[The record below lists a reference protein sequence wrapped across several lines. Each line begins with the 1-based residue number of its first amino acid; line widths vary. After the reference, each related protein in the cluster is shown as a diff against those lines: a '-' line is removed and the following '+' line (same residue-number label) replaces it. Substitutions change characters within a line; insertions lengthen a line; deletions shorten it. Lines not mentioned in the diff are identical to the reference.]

1 MPDPNDVSILASKK
15 YSEEKTINQLAQK
28 VLFVCVCACIYI
40 YTMYMCLFYTLASN
54 ISCLF
59 VTLKY
64 KTRQGLYTHGHP
76 HKIYQYVYMNTFST
90 TVPVA
95 RTI

>member
-40 YTMYMCLFYTLASN
+40 YIYNVYVSILY
-54 ISCLF
+54 IS
-59 VTLKY
+59 
-64 KTRQGLYTHGHP
+64 Q
-76 HKIYQYVYMNTFST
+76 QYIMSICDAQV
-90 TVPVA
+90 
-95 RTI
+95 